1 MHDLL
6 FGGIVG
12 SVVAAVAILLGR
24 RKCARLAA
32 TPKDVSEVVDQQ
44 TEDAVELIDEQHAKT
59 VRKLDSRHAVI
70 KSANISEIVD
80 ILNSEF
86 SHEDVLDD

>member
-1 MHDLL
+1 MDNLL

-12 SVVAAVAILLGR
+12 AVVAAVAILLGR
-24 RKCARLAA
+24 RKRARPAA
-32 TPKDVSEVVDQQ
+32 TSKDVGEVVDQQ
-44 TEDAVELIDEQHAKT
+44 TEEAVELIDEEHAKT

-80 ILNSEF
+80 ILNSDF
-86 SHEDVLDD
+86 SHEDVLDE